1 MPPTRSSRGVRL
13 IRFGEFELDVRA
25 AELCKGGQKI
35 RLQEQPFRILV
46 MLLERPGDV
55 VLREDIRKRLWPNG
69 TIVEVG
75 HGINAAVLRL
85 REALGESAENPRY
98 IETLARRGY
107 RFTGQVF
114 GEIPQPQIGSTP
126 TFDSSDLSGKL
137 VSHYQVLEKLGGGGM
152 GVVYRAQDQ
161 KLGRY
166 VALKFLPLELAG
178 DPAALGRFQ
187 REARAASSLNH
198 PNICTI
204 HGVEEYA
211 GQPFIVM
218 ELLEGETLEARLAK
232 GPLPLDT
239 ALGLAIQIAGALDA
253 AHRKS
258 VAHRDLKP
266 GNVLLTKSGPK
277 VLDFGLAKMDRVA
290 GGGLASGHDTR
301 EGAILGTLHY
311 MSPEQVQGKAA
322 GAASD
327 IFSFGL
333 VMYEMLAGQR
343 AFGGQNSA
351 LVIAAILTAEPPV
364 LADAAFPAG
373 LGRVLRRCLAKDTE
387 ERWQSARD
395 LKAALEWIAAGET
408 AAWAPQPAAPPP
420 ATAAARPAGSF
431 RIRRFTGAAS
441 DNLGRRNWM
450 ALGAFVGVAL
460 AALIPVAVPHWRDW
474 REPAPSRPVTRF
486 TVAAP
491 GGGNITRL
499 RLSPDGRSLAFVA
512 GGRIHIRSFDSLEA
526 RVLEGTEGAGS
537 PFWSPD
543 GRSLAFPAAG
553 KLKVID
559 IAGGIPR
566 VLAEVNTVVAGAWGP
581 DGTLLIGV
589 VGDGL
594 FRVSAAGGPL
604 TRLTQLDRAHNESR
618 HLLPEFLPGGRKFL
632 FTAGAVRAGESVL
645 YAGSLDSLKRS
656 AIMPVESNVTFAAST
671 GDGLRGYLVFTRG
684 NVLMARP
691 FDAGQLRTE
700 GDPFPI
706 VESVGSVPAL
716 GAAVTIADFS
726 AAGGALAYRPA
737 IPRQGQPIRF
747 DPPGGPIGT
756 LLPAA
761 DAGSITVIQNW
772 MAGVRR

>member
-1 MPPTRSSRGVRL
+1 
-13 IRFGEFELDVRA
+13 
-25 AELCKGGQKI
+25 
-35 RLQEQPFRILV
+35 
-46 MLLERPGDV
+46 
-55 VLREDIRKRLWPNG
+55 
-69 TIVEVG
+69 
-75 HGINAAVLRL
+75 
-85 REALGESAENPRY
+85 
-98 IETLARRGY
+98 
-107 RFTGQVF
+107 
-114 GEIPQPQIGSTP
+114 
-126 TFDSSDLSGKL
+126 
-137 VSHYQVLEKLGGGGM
+137 M

-178 DPAALGRFQ
+178 DPVALGRFQ
-187 REARAASSLNH
+187 REARAASALNH

-204 HGVEEYA
+204 HGVEEHS

-232 GPLPLDT
+232 GPLPVDT
-239 ALGLAIQIAGALDA
+239 ALALAIQIAGALDA

-258 VAHRDLKP
+258 VVHRDLKP

-290 GGGLASGHDTR
+290 GSGLASAHVTR

-364 LADAAFPAG
+364 LTDAIFPAG
-373 LGRVLRRCLAKDTE
+373 LARVVRRCLAKDPE

-395 LKAALEWIAAGET
+395 LKAALEWIADGEP
-408 AAWAPQPAAPPP
+408 AVLPPQPAAPPP
-420 ATAAARPAGSF
+420 VPAAARPAWPSWITSGMHP
-431 RIRRFTGAAS
+431 GP
-441 DNLGRRNWM
+441 RNWL
-450 ALGAFVGVAL
+450 ALGAFIAAL
-460 AALIPVAVPHWRDW
+460 AALILVAVPRWRDW
-474 REPAPSRPVTRF
+474 RETAPSRPVTRF
-486 TVAAP
+486 TVSAP

-512 GGRIHIRSFDSLEA
+512 GGRIYIRSFDSIESH
-526 RVLEGTEGAGS
+526 VLEGTEGAGS

-559 IAGGIPR
+559 IAGGVAR
-566 VLAEVNTVVAGAWGP
+566 VLCEVNTVVAGAWAP
-581 DGTLLIGV
+581 DGTILIGV

-594 FRVSAAGGPL
+594 FRVAASGGPL
-604 TRLTQLDRAHNESR
+604 TRFTQLDRSHNENR
-618 HLLPEFLPGGRKFL
+618 HLLPQFLPGGRRFL

-645 YAGSLDSLKRS
+645 HAGSLDSAKRS
-656 AIMPVESNVTFAAST
+656 AIMPVESNVTFAPSGA
-671 GDGLRGYLVFTRG
+671 DGLRGYLVFTRG

-691 FDAGQLRTE
+691 FDAGQLRVE
-700 GDPFPI
+700 GEPFPI
-706 VESVGSVPAL
+706 VESVGSTPAL

-737 IPRQGQPIRF
+737 ISRQA
-747 DPPGGPIGT
+747 
-756 LLPAA
+756 L
-761 DAGSITVIQNW
+761 DAGGITVIQNW